1 MGELKLL
8 IPDELREALAAEAA
22 SEGVSL
28 DALTTQAIE
37 AHLEALKTRRFFE
50 ERAVRTDP
58 EWLKRFLDR
67 EGGEPPRPGD
77 ALPEGYKRRN
87 QFSS

>member
-1 MGELKLL
+1 MGELKLN
-8 IPDELREALAAEAA
+8 IPEDLREALAAEAA

-28 DALTTQAIE
+28 DTLTTQAIE
-37 AHLEALKTRRFFE
+37 AYLEVLKTRRFFA
-50 ERAVRTDP
+50 ERAANADP

-77 ALPEGYKRRN
+77 ELPEGYRRKG
-87 QFSS
+87 

>member
-1 MGELKLL
+1 MGELKLS
-8 IPDELREALAAEAA
+8 IPDELRDALAAEAA

-28 DALTTQAIE
+28 DSLTVQAIE
-37 AHLEALKTRRFFE
+37 AYLESLKARRFFA
-50 ERAVRTDP
+50 ERAARADP

-77 ALPEGYKRRN
+77 EIPEGYRRKG
-87 QFSS
+87 